1 MFSIVR
7 TIILKFIF
15 FVLTFTL
22 LVCTF
27 LSINVYADDIL
38 YTEGDY
44 QYYIIDGEVGI
55 RIAKY
60 IGDDVEVYVPYSFGL
75 YEVKAIDSGAFTETG
90 VQKIHVYDNVTLI
103 GANAF
108 DEGAELVVQT
118 VSGEVS
124 EFKPKTENSEGG
136 DSGTGSIYQIN
147 YVETKITLNLNYV
160 TNISFPSIIVKFG
173 ENMPNVNPP
182 SRDGFIF
189 LGYYDSV
196 ENGKQ
201 YIKAD
206 GTSADDWD
214 KDVETST
221 LYAHWSDGST
231 PDYEDISDDISGDFE
246 DSEED
251 IGFFERLFG
260 SNDDTTTEKD
270 RKKVRNRL
278 FELFNANDFASDFKA
293 KPVGYFIIIFSLVSI
308 VYLIYRY
315 FNKR

>member
-38 YTEGDY
+38 YTEGDF
-44 QYYIIDGEVGI
+44 QYYIVEGGV

-60 IGDDVEVYVPYSFGL
+60 IGDDTEVHVPYSFGL
-75 YEVKAIDSGAFTETG
+75 YEIKSIEPGAFADTD
-90 VQKIHVYDNVTLI
+90 VQQVYVYDNISTTKGNDNVNFTYLKATGEENTDFI
-103 GANAF
+103 NTQPEEKE
-108 DEGAELVVQT
+108 DNHIDPNINNDSEESEAELTQPNEENID
-118 VSGEVS
+118 EVF
-124 EFKPKTENSEGG
+124 E
-136 DSGTGSIYQIN
+136 
-147 YVETKITLNLNYV
+147 
-160 TNISFPSIIVKFG
+160 
-173 ENMPNVNPP
+173 
-182 SRDGFIF
+182 
-189 LGYYDSV
+189 
-196 ENGKQ
+196 
-201 YIKAD
+201 
-206 GTSADDWD
+206 
-214 KDVETST
+214 DV
-221 LYAHWSDGST
+221 
-231 PDYEDISDDISGDFE
+231 SDDISGDFE

-260 SNDDTTTEKD
+260 SNDDITTEKD